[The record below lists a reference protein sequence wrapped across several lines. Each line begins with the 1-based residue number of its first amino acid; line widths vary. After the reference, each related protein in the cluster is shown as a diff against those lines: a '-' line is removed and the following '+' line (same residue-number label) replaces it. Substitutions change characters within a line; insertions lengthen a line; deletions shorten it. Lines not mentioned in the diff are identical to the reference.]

1 MELWAVPTLH
11 LFYDGG
17 FIMKFFSQ
25 ITLLAVTFSLFVLGT
40 SHNSHAEMARWNVD
54 HAHSTVG
61 FQVAHMVISKTNGK
75 FTEYSGF
82 IEMDAV
88 TQKVKAIETVIQ
100 TKSVFTDHQKRDKH
114 LRSPD
119 FFDVKKFPTMTYRMK
134 SYKKTG
140 DTFTAVGDLTLLG
153 ITKEITLVGSMNGVA
168 KDPWGNTRAG
178 FSGEGTINRKDY
190 GMKFSGTLDTGGLLV
205 GDEVKIKL
213 EMEVIKEKLP
223 AMKTK
228 KG

>member
-1 MELWAVPTLH
+1 
-11 LFYDGG
+11 
-17 FIMKFFSQ
+17 MKTFSK
-25 ITLLAVTFSLFVLGT
+25 ITLLSITLALFVMEP
-40 SHNSHAEMARWNVD
+40 SHIAHAEMARWNVD

-82 IEMDAV
+82 IEMDSV

-100 TKSVFTDHQKRDKH
+100 TKSVFTDHKKRDTH

-119 FFDVKKFPTMTYRMK
+119 FFDVEKFPTMTYRMK

-153 ITKEITLVGSMNGVA
+153 ITKEITLVGTMNGVA

-178 FSGEGTINRKDY
+178 FTGEGTINRKDY
-190 GMKFSGTLDTGGLLV
+190 GMKFSGTLDNGGLLV